1 MTNSALTRTYRITRM
16 FLHLLTGLAASSLV
30 FPFVGRNSRLEI
42 FRRWS
47 RALLE
52 ILAVRVSVH
61 GDAPIERHG
70 PTMLLS
76 NHVSWLDIFVIASAV
91 PSRFVAKS
99 EIRRWP
105 VVGWLI
111 ARQGTLFL
119 ERARRHDTARINNSV
134 NDALQ
139 KGYCVAVFPE
149 GTTTD
154 GTEVKPFHASL
165 LQPVV
170 HAHGVAAPV
179 ALRYVTADGVID
191 NSAAYTAERTLWDS
205 LKLIASNRE
214 VFAEIHF
221 LPLVAATG
229 KHRRDLAEH
238 TARLIAE
245 ALALPAPGR
254 KRGTASGLPAAPPSA
269 PAPTDSPYPAR
280 EAAARS

>member
-154 GTEVKPFHASL
+154 GTDVLPFHGSL
-165 LQPVV
+165 LQPIVDAGGHV
-170 HAHGVAAPV
+170 QPVAIRYRRPTGEHNAAP
-179 ALRYVTADGVID
+179 AYVGETSFATSFWRVTG
-191 NSAAYTAERTLWDS
+191 ERS
-205 LKLIASNRE
+205 LVVE
-214 VFAEIHF
+214 VHFAPP
-221 LPLVAATG
+221 LPARAR
-229 KHRRDLAEH
+229 HRRELSRA
-238 TARLIAE
+238 AE
-245 ALALPAPGR
+245 AAIRTALASPAGGWEPGT
-254 KRGTASGLPAAPPSA
+254 RGDPRA
-269 PAPTDSPYPAR
+269 
-280 EAAARS
+280 